1 MTVSC
6 RLVETDW
13 LSTRQDAPKRSQ
25 DYRNLAGRHA
35 VDRAGTVIFSL
46 FLREEW
52 MSRADTGE
60 CLANSAVS
68 VEEEV
73 VFCWCL
79 VYAVLVVKS

>member
-1 MTVSC
+1 
-6 RLVETDW
+6 
-13 LSTRQDAPKRSQ
+13 
-25 DYRNLAGRHA
+25 
-35 VDRAGTVIFSL
+35 
-46 FLREEW
+46 

-60 CLANSAVS
+60 CLASSAVN